1 MKQSALKTFTPLVGL
16 YALPGLANR
25 NDKINHL
32 INSAW
37 LFAYSVLWN
46 NMIFSKGEIADSKK
60 HIGEWLKGR
69 NTEKAFVNLCQRII
83 LARLNV
89 KSLNSDFLSLPSLWF
104 DPENPEGFAV
114 IKEWLDE
121 IRTIRRSL
129 PGFKVELKALSEAVL
144 EFSGEPTSENYEYWR
159 NYFIEKQEPVLL
171 NLFTVFVANQTF
183 DYQ

>member
-1 MKQSALKTFTPLVGL
+1 MKQTALKTIVPYASL
-16 YALPGLANR
+16 YALPGLASRSDQSN
-25 NDKINHL
+25 NLLHK
-32 INSAW
+32 AW

-46 NMIFSKGEIADSKK
+46 SMIFSRTEIAEAKRSIK
-60 HIGEWLKGR
+60 EWLKGR
-69 NTEKAFVNLCQRII
+69 NPEKSFVNFCQRII

-89 KSLNSDFLSLPSLWF
+89 KTLNADLLALPSIWF

-129 PGFKVELKALSEAVL
+129 PGFKIEIKALAEAVA
-144 EFSGEPTSENYEYWR
+144 EFSEEPTSENYAYWR

-183 DYQ
+183 DFQ